1 MSALRTSLAS
11 LTILAAGG
19 AVLAAATDRFQAYTT
34 ESARRLDVR
43 AHPRVLP
50 PASLETASDEVI
62 ELASL
67 RGRWLLVDFMY
78 TRCLTYCTVLGNEFA
93 RLQERLAGPIA
104 AGRVALLSIS
114 FDPAHDD
121 PEALAAYQARSR
133 DRGTGWIAA
142 RPTSAGSLAALMHTF
157 GVTAIPDGMGGYIHN
172 AAIAVV
178 DPAGRLVAI
187 MDWDAP
193 GEAEQ
198 YVRRGLGQ

>member
-11 LTILAAGG
+11 LAILASGG
-19 AVLAAATDRFQAYTT
+19 AVLAAATDQFQAYTT
-34 ESARRLDVR
+34 ESARRLQVR
-43 AHPRVLP
+43 AHPRALP
-50 PASLETASDEVI
+50 TASLETAAGEVI
-62 ELASL
+62 DLASL

-78 TRCLTYCTVLGNEFA
+78 TRCLTYCTVLGSEFA

-104 AGRVALLSIS
+104 DGRVALLSIS

-133 DRGTGWIAA
+133 DRGAGWIAA
-142 RPTSAGSLAALMHTF
+142 RPTSAGSLDALMRTL

-178 DPAGRLVAI
+178 DPAGRVVAI
-187 MDWDAP
+187 MDWDAA

-198 YVRRGLGQ
+198 YVRRGLAR